1 MQTDW
6 EGEYEKLN
14 SFFRK
19 IGISHDVSCPH
30 VHQQNGSA
38 ERKHRHIVE
47 VGHALLANASMPL
60 EFWDEAF
67 LAATY
72 LINLLPSKVIQY
84 QTLMELLLKQKPD
97 YRSLSIF
104 GCACWPNIRPYNT
117 RKLSFRSIRC
127 AFLGYSSLHKGFKCL
142 DITTR
147 RVYIYQETLSLMSL
161 FFPLHVSTK
170 ILGIF

>member
-1 MQTDW
+1 VERKVEKKIIAMQTDW

-19 IGISHDVSCPH
+19 IGICHDVSCPH

-38 ERKHRHIVE
+38 ERKHRHIIE

-72 LINLLPSKVIQY
+72 LINLLPSNKVIQY
-84 QTLMELLLKQKPD
+84 QTLMEFLLKEKTD
-97 YRSLSIF
+97 YVQIF
-104 GCACWPNIRPYNT
+104 KYFWVCLLAKYQAIQ
-117 RKLSFRSIRC
+117 
-127 AFLGYSSLHKGFKCL
+127 HKK
-142 DITTR
+142 
-147 RVYIYQETLSLMSL
+147 TLL
-161 FFPLHVSTK
+161 PIH
-170 ILGIF
+170 